1 MTHPHES
8 TLAVLEVVLELRS
21 QLIALVSQHDE
32 SSELSAAWE
41 VSSARFPI
49 VLSTLSSP
57 EFLEDHEEALMTL
70 GISGPEASFRVQ
82 QFRVLVDRGDLLGV
96 VIDGAS
102 LLRTL
107 SHIEL
112 LGPSCRAI
120 ADFCDGVR
128 SLLTR
133 V

>member
-1 MTHPHES
+1 MMHPHES

-21 QLIALVSQHDE
+21 QLISLVSHHDE

-41 VSSARFPI
+41 VASARFPI
-49 VLSTLSSP
+49 VLGTLSSP

-70 GISGPEASFRVQ
+70 GISGPEANFRVS
-82 QFRVLVDRGDLLGV
+82 QFRVCVDNANLIGV

-107 SHIEL
+107 SHVEL
-112 LGPSCRAI
+112 LGESCRAL

-128 SLLTR
+128 SFLIR
-133 V
+133 P